1 MEVAM
6 SFCEKVESALKLKV
20 STYSIDGR
28 LIDGTD
34 IGFYMTEDCT
44 SVKGINY
51 IKHKNIIIGVEG
63 ELSPEIINLIRII
76 YDLSLEKPVADFM
89 QPLEYIIKNDV
100 NKESIKGKY
109 LNCNVLY
116 IKANIDIIDILND
129 IYEGVSYEIVTDDE
143 GVYLVKQMEDIEQ
156 EAESII
162 NGICLERGMNVIIGS
177 GRRIAGSYTIK
188 DSAEHAKTACSL
200 AQVLDYR
207 EGFYHID
214 KMVMYGL
221 IYSSEKERIDYY
233 INGGYSGFADVVRDR
248 ELIDTAEELF
258 KCHLNISEAAR
269 RLYLHR
275 NTLLYRI
282 EKIKNLTGIDI
293 KKFEE
298 AVIFRIVISIYRL
311 KGI

>member
-1 MEVAM
+1 MP
-6 SFCEKVESALKLKV
+6 FGDKIEKAIGMKV
-20 STYSIDGR
+20 STYSTDGR
-28 LIDGTD
+28 LLFGEDLG
-34 IGFYMTEDCT
+34 YHHTEDV
-44 SVKGINY
+44 SVFKGTTY
-51 IKHKNIIIGVEG
+51 IRHKDAVIAVSG
-63 ELSPEIINLIRII
+63 ETTAETCALIRLI
-76 YDLSLEKPVADFM
+76 YDMSVEKNAADFM

-100 NKESIKGKY
+100 NRDSIKGKY

-116 IKANIDIIDILND
+116 IKANVNVDEIIAD
-129 IYEGVSYEIVTDDE
+129 IYEGFAYELVQDDE
-143 GVYLVKQMEDIEQ
+143 GIYLVKQMEDIEQ
-156 EAESII
+156 EAEAII
-162 NGICLERGMNVIIGS
+162 SGICSERGINVIIGS

-200 AQVLDYR
+200 AQILSFK

-214 KMVMYGL
+214 KMIIYGL

-233 INGGYSGFADVVRDR
+233 INGGYTGFADVVRDR

-282 EKIKNLTGIDI
+282 EKIKNLTGVDI

>member
-1 MEVAM
+1 MT
-6 SFCEKVESALKLKV
+6 FCEKITGALKLN
-20 STYSIDGR
+20 TGLYNLDGN
-28 LIDGTD
+28 LLEGKD
-34 IGFYMTEDCT
+34 IGFLDTKDVT
-44 SVKGINY
+44 KVNQKTY
-51 IKHKNIIIGVEG
+51 IRHKSIIIAIEG
-63 ELSPEIINLIRII
+63 TVSQDACSLIKTT
-76 YDLSLEKPVADFM
+76 YDLSTEKAASDFM

-100 NKESIKGKY
+100 KNENIKGKY
-109 LNCNVLY
+109 LNSNVIY
-116 IKANIDIIDILND
+116 IKSNVDAIDILKD
-129 IYEGVSYEIVTDDE
+129 IYEGFTYDTVSDDE

-156 EAESII
+156 EAEAIL
-162 NGICLERGMNVIIGS
+162 NGICLERGINVIIGS
-177 GRRIAGSYTIK
+177 GRRVTGNYTVK

-200 AQVLDYR
+200 AQVLNFK

-214 KMVMYGL
+214 KMIMYGL
-221 IYSSEKERIDYY
+221 IYSADKDKIEFY
-233 INGGYSGFADVVRDR
+233 INGGYMGFADVVRDK

-298 AVIFRIVISIYRL
+298 AVIFRIVISVYKL